1 MRKPEES
8 TACRVR
14 REEWHL
20 WEIISRWLDCRV
32 LHTTSFGLRR
42 EKVPR
47 FRHGATE
54 SVEEKN
60 DRVAQPM
67 RKCGGVTRA
76 RAATQFAERLMP
88 VELPW
93 GGSSSYVRRNCKNEP
108 FLLLRRRNPLR
119 TLRSVAKQPFELR
132 GGGLPRF
139 SIQVKGESVVKG
151 MSERIKRSQ

>member
-1 MRKPEES
+1 M
-8 TACRVR
+8 VR
-14 REEWHL
+14 P
-20 WEIISRWLDCRV
+20 CRV

-47 FRHGATE
+47 LRHGATE

-67 RKCGGVTRA
+67 RKCSRVTRA

-88 VELPW
+88 VEHRVGRVVTLVAIAKTSRSCYCGDEIP
-93 GGSSSYVRRNCKNEP
+93 SERFDRSRNDPLNYV
-108 FLLLRRRNPLR
+108 
-119 TLRSVAKQPFELR
+119 

-139 SIQVKGESVVKG
+139 SIRVKGESVVKG
-151 MSERIKRSQ
+151 MSERIKWSL

>member
-8 TACRVR
+8 TACRIR

-47 FRHGATE
+47 LRHGATE
-54 SVEEKN
+54 SVKEKN

-93 GGSSSYVRRNCKNEP
+93 GGSSSYVRRNRKNEP

-132 GGGLPRF
+132 WR
-139 SIQVKGESVVKG
+139 
-151 MSERIKRSQ
+151 RSAALQYPS